1 MIEDRPYND
10 SYVAAIREVQSV
22 CKEIMTENKS
32 LSEDKSFDQAHR
44 LQFQQR
50 SITYRVFGII
60 LSTTETNMNLINHL
74 WNERDKT
81 ATKEELDKIRADL
94 ANQVSETLGPIKEE
108 YDKLKEIR
116 LREEDSD
123 AYH

>member
-60 LSTTETNMNLINHL
+60 LSTVETNMNLINHL

-94 ANQVSETLGPIKEE
+94 ANQASETLGPIKEE

-116 LREEDSD
+116 QRGEDSD